1 MVSLL
6 SLWMPIVL
14 SAVIVFAASSLI
26 HMVLGYHANDWQ
38 GLAKEDEI
46 MAALRPF
53 DIPPGD
59 YCLPRA
65 SSMASMKDP
74 AFKAKVDAGPVAMM
88 TVAPKGQYQMGS
100 AMVLWFVYSLVVGV
114 FAAYLTGHA
123 LAAGAQYLEVFRFVG
138 TTAFLGYALALL
150 QFSIWYRRRWSTT
163 FLSVFDGLIYALLT
177 AGTFGWLWPK

>member
-6 SLWMPIVL
+6 SLWLPIAL
-14 SAVIVFAASSLI
+14 SAVIVFLASSII
-26 HMVLGYHANDWQ
+26 HMALGYHANDFQ
-38 GLAKEDEI
+38 TLAKEDEI

-53 DIPPGD
+53 EIPPGD
-59 YCLPRA
+59 YSLPHA
-65 SSMASMKDP
+65 SSMAAMKDP
-74 AFKAKVDAGPVAMM
+74 AFKAKMDAGPVATM
-88 TVAPKGQYQMGS
+88 TVGPKGQYAMGS
-100 AMVLWFVYSLVVGV
+100 AMLLWFVYSLVVGV

-123 LAAGAQYLEVFRFVG
+123 LAPGAQYLEVFRFVG

-163 FLSVFDGLIYALLT
+163 LLSVFDGLIYALLT